1 MAKLRP
7 FTIDYRHEGRDYT
20 MTLEAT
26 DHADAKRRMASAYFN
41 GSPSEVVFSVKV
53 PSLFAK
59 GVAA

>member
-41 GSPSEVVFSVKV
+41 GQ
-53 PSLFAK
+53 PSLLVASVDVPKWLAK
-59 GVAA
+59 AVGA